1 MYADDTTFYSKCG
14 QASDLWQQLRSIPAK
29 KPSFQMQ
36 ELTFSSKLDW
46 GSHIFSI
53 AKSASKNI
61 GALIRFMKFFS
72 PGLLCISVNLLYN
85 RVWNIFVT
93 PGLVLIVATW
103 NG

>member
-1 MYADDTTFYSKCG
+1 
-14 QASDLWQQLRSIPAK
+14 
-29 KPSFQMQ
+29 MQ

-85 RVWNIFVT
+85 HVWNIFVT